1 MHVCVCRAIL
11 CLQLCLYLVILL
23 CLSMYV
29 YRAHLH
35 MQVYIYRAL
44 VRVLNLCRENRAR
57 TRASE
62 KGYDR
67 MLKELRESTCTR
79 TCERKR
85 AWERERACERARL
98 QRGLLGIYKHDYV
111 CVCVCVSECVRLF
124 LRVLLYLRF
133 WVCVRVR
140 DSQQLQL
147 RTHRVAFETSMS
159 MSHVMH
165 ESCHN
170 YEWVM
175 PHIRMSHVPFLK
187 TPCLAL
193 ETSKAAILCVCVC
206 VRACAHARE

>member
-1 MHVCVCRAIL
+1 MQGYSMFAFM
-11 CLQLCLYLVILL
+11 LYLVILL

-44 VRVLNLCRENRAR
+44 VRLLNLCRENRAR

-111 CVCVCVSECVRLF
+111 CVCVCVF
-124 LRVLLYLRF
+124 LS
-133 WVCVRVR
+133 VCVCFWGFFCTCV
-140 DSQQLQL
+140 SG
-147 RTHRVAFETSMS
+147 
-159 MSHVMH
+159 
-165 ESCHN
+165 
-170 YEWVM
+170 
-175 PHIRMSHVPFLK
+175 
-187 TPCLAL
+187 
-193 ETSKAAILCVCVC
+193 CVCVC
-206 VRACAHARE
+206 VTHSSYSFARTELHLKQVCRWVMSCMSHVTIMNEWCHTYEWVMCHFWKPHVWH